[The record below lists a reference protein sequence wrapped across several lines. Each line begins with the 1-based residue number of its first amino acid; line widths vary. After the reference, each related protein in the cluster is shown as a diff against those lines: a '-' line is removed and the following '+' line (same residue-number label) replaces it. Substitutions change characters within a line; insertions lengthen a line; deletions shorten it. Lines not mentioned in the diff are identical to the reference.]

1 MAQEIV
7 GIKLE
12 TDTRSLR
19 SQFKEAM
26 AELAKLQNQA
36 GASAESI
43 SKAAK
48 RAAELK
54 DRISDAKDTI
64 DAFNPDAKFKAFGQ
78 SIAGVAG
85 AFSAAQGALALFGIE
100 NENVA
105 KQILKVQS
113 ALALSEG
120 LNTILGS
127 IDGFKNLALVIKTNV
142 VEAFA
147 TLRGAIIASGIGALA
162 VTLATGYYLWNQY
175 AEGIENVRKKLK
187 QFQDDTAR
195 GAEAQKTAEL
205 DALERLRKNA
215 INEAKLR
222 GAKEEEVASIEEKF
236 ARLKVKTLA
245 RLTEEVRGNTE
256 VQKAYEKELQTAK
269 DGLRQ
274 KEVDDQI
281 KRDADSLARQEAKA
295 DKEIAL
301 EQERQKRLFEIG
313 KIGSPEYEQ
322 KLTDLTLQYQND
334 LKLFEDNESAK
345 LLITQKYQQQAFELF
360 KLNRSV
366 LNEEEQKQVEER
378 FNKLDKQATK
388 EIGERNKTNTLIS
401 RALEKNLKKVA
412 EDEVKIDKAAKLAKL
427 QIAADTFAIL
437 SGFAEQGSDLQ
448 KGLALAQVAIDT
460 GIAISNL
467 TATSSAPTADN
478 VASGGITGFAKY
490 ATGIIKILA
499 NIATAKNII
508 ESVPGGSGSGGGMAM
523 PSIDTSA
530 PVYPSFIPPQATTL
544 DQRSLNTISNVV
556 ARAYVVESDISGVT
570 KRVQRIENAARI

>member
-147 TLRGAIIASGIGALA
+147 TLRGAIIATGLGALA
-162 VTLATGYYLWNQY
+162 VTLSAGYYLWNQY

-195 GAEAQKTAEL
+195 GAQVQKEAEL
-205 DALERLRKNA
+205 EALERLKRNA

-222 GAKEEEVASIEEKF
+222 GAKEEEISAIEEKF
-236 ARLKVKTLA
+236 ARLRVKTLA

-281 KRDADSLARQEAKA
+281 KRNDENLARQKANNDLRLKQEQEYLDAQHQRYLDYEADNKKQYENRIGNEKNIQSISEKNSKIA
-295 DKEIAL
+295 SENQKKRLEDIGKKIEESGKKEVKVAQVTAKDKIAL
-301 EQERQKRLFEIG
+301 AGDVFG
-313 KIGSPEYEQ
+313 
-322 KLTDLTLQYQND
+322 
-334 LKLFEDNESAK
+334 
-345 LLITQKYQQQAFELF
+345 
-360 KLNRSV
+360 
-366 LNEEEQKQVEER
+366 
-378 FNKLDKQATK
+378 
-388 EIGERNKTNTLIS
+388 
-401 RALEKNLKKVA
+401 
-412 EDEVKIDKAAKLAKL
+412 
-427 QIAADTFAIL
+427 IL
-437 SGFAEQGSDLQ
+437 SGYAEQGSDLQ

-508 ESVPGGSGSGGGMAM
+508 ESVPGGSGGGGGMAM

>member
-7 GIKLE
+7 GIKIE

-36 GASAESI
+36 GASAKEI
-43 SKAAK
+43 ANAAK

-54 DRISDAKDTI
+54 DRIGDAKDTI
-64 DAFNPDAKFKAFGQ
+64 DAFNPDAKFRAFGQ

-127 IDGFKNLALVIKTNV
+127 IDGFKNLALVIKTEV
-142 VEAFA
+142 VDAFS
-147 TLRGAIIASGIGALA
+147 TLRGAILTSGLGILAIALSE
-162 VTLATGYYLWNQY
+162 GYYLWEKY
-175 AEGIENVRKKLK
+175 SEGIEDVRKKLK

-222 GAKEEEVASIEEKF
+222 GAKEEEVAAIEEKF

-256 VQKAYEKELQTAK
+256 IQKGYEKELQTAK

-274 KEVDDQI
+274 KEVDDQL
-281 KRDADSLARQEAKA
+281 KRDAESLARQEAKA

-301 EQERQKRLFEIG
+301 EQEREKRLFEIG

-322 KLTDLTLQYQND
+322 KLADLTLQYQSD
-334 LKLFEDNESAK
+334 LKLFDDNESAK
-345 LLITQKYQQQAFELF
+345 LLITRKYQEQAFELY
-360 KLNRSV
+360 KENRSK
-366 LNEEEQKQVEER
+366 LTAEEEKQVDDR

-401 RALEKNLKKVA
+401 KAFEKNQKKIA
-412 EDEVKIDKAAKLAKL
+412 EDEIKIDKAAKLAKL
-427 QIAADTFAIL
+427 QIFADSFAIL

-478 VASGGITGFAKY
+478 VASGGISGFAKY

-508 ESVPGGSGSGGGMAM
+508 ESAPGGSGSSATMSM
-523 PSIDTSA
+523 PSVDTSA
-530 PVYPSFIPPQATTL
+530 PVYPTYLPPQATTL

-570 KRVQRIENAARI
+570 KRISRIENAARI